1 MNLKLAAALAIAVSA
16 TLAQTAPAA
25 RPEFEVASIRPS
37 KPGTRTTF
45 GVGNGGASEAN
56 VTLKALIAFAY
67 RLQGYQILGEPGWV
81 SSDRFDIEAKAADRN
96 ADPGQLRLMLQS
108 LFADRFKLALHRET
122 RQANVYALVVAKGGP
137 TIKSSADQISADVN
151 GPSPPGAGSQSWSY
165 PDGC

>member
-1 MNLKLAAALAIAVSA
+1 MNLKLAAALALAVSS
-16 TLAQTAPAA
+16 TPAQTAPPS
-25 RPEFEVASIRPS
+25 RPEFEVASIKLS

-81 SSDRFDIEAKAADRN
+81 SSDRFDIEARAADRN
-96 ADPGQLRLMLQS
+96 ADSDQLRLMLQS

-137 TIKSSADQISADVN
+137 KIKLSADQISPDVN
-151 GPSPPGAGSQSWSY
+151 GPSPPGAG
-165 PDGC
+165 PNHGAIRMG